1 MKKSQSRRKILNHTR
16 LCLLIFFLHLK
27 TIKEPYYLCY
37 ENIFDQGYF
46 FTKDQKISL
55 DLDPELPMAYGV
67 DKKDFFNN
75 YEMMIEMLDQIVRDN
90 DLEDLFKDLGI
101 FYG

>member
-1 MKKSQSRRKILNHTR
+1 
-16 LCLLIFFLHLK
+16 
-27 TIKEPYYLCY
+27 
-37 ENIFDQGYF
+37 
-46 FTKDQKISL
+46 
-55 DLDPELPMAYGV
+55 MAYGV